1 MTTKKK
7 SRPLFEVPAEV
18 DSAAQSGWVYRSGES
33 TQPAYRVQS
42 SGVADSD
49 IPAMSVATLSLAM
62 AALTQALVLGMT
74 IAAIPWTMGLR
85 TLQSC
90 AKPGETR

>member
-18 DSAAQSGWVYRSGES
+18 DSAAQSGWVYRSGEG
-33 TQPAYRVQS
+33 TQPVSRVQS
-42 SGVADSD
+42 SGIVDSD

-62 AALTQALVLGMT
+62 AALTQAVVLGMT
-74 IAAIPWTMGLR
+74 IAAIPWTIGLR
-85 TLQSC
+85 ALQSC
-90 AKPGETR
+90 AKQSD